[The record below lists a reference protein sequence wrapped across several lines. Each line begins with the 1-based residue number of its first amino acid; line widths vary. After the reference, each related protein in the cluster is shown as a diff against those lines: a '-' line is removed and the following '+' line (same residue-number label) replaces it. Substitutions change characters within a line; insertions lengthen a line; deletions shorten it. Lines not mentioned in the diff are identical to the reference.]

1 MDNAVLGREIQELN
15 RRYLNLCVRASENQL
30 VDLCLRTNAT
40 MPFIRA
46 VRELSSEQ
54 LEALIQT
61 PRCLVQPAV
70 DERAV
75 SQAGQMACPTTRSM
89 FVAAASQ
96 VKHAVA

>member
-1 MDNAVLGREIQELN
+1 MDNAVLSREIQELN

-46 VRELSSEQ
+46 VRSLTSEQ

-61 PRCLVQPAV
+61 PRCLVQSAI

-75 SQAGQMACPTTRSM
+75 AQAGQIACPTTRSM

-96 VKHAVA
+96 VKHAIV